1 MLDQTTM
8 AENQQIKVIFVEN
21 DPNVRLRLQRAISGL
36 ADIHE
41 IGSAATYREAD
52 ALVSQFKFQMLIV
65 DLDLPDGFGLDLI
78 RRTAANMPEVDI
90 MVLANANDDPHVV
103 SAIESGATG
112 YVLKT
117 EIENSLVSAIRL
129 LAAGGSPVSPEVAK
143 SVLRALRTYT
153 THTIEKTTAP
163 IQPNPLSERETEIL
177 QLLAKGMSFNE
188 IGDILTISP
197 HTVTAHIKKIYRKLQ
212 VHSRGEAVYE
222 AAQMGLIS

>member
-129 LAAGGSPVSPEVAK
+129 LSAGGSPVSPEVAK

>member
-1 MLDQTTM
+1 M

-129 LAAGGSPVSPEVAK
+129 LSAGGSPVSPEVAK

>member
-41 IGSAATYREAD
+41 VGSAATYREAD

>member
-1 MLDQTTM
+1 M

-129 LAAGGSPVSPEVAK
+129 LAVGGSPVSPEVAK

>member
-21 DPNVRLRLQRAISGL
+21 DPNIRLRLQRAISGL

-41 IGSAATYREAD
+41 VGSAATYREAD